1 MDRLNHVKLV
11 TPEPELVDAFLR
23 QVVDIPE
30 GWPLGNSGK
39 PPVAPDAPLGPGG
52 TLSQDEVTGQRNAG
66 GGVAGF
72 GGFIAG
78 STESRQFQI
87 LTSDTP
93 LVWAICIGT
102 RYIERAHERCQERG
116 IPATEITVADWN
128 ERDNIR
134 NFFCVVGGIMF
145 EVIRVEPKEK

>member
-52 TLSQDEVTGQRNAG
+52 TLSQDDVTGQRNAG

-87 LTSDTP
+87 LRGERP
-93 LVWAICIGT
+93 HIWAVAIGT
-102 RYIERAHERCQERG
+102 RDIEGAHERCVAAGLPCTEPAVTPWGTGG
-116 IPATEITVADWN
+116 I
-128 ERDNIR
+128 R
-134 NFFCVVGGIMF
+134 FFFVEVGGIVF
-145 EVIRVEPKEK
+145 EVMRAEAA